1 MKKFKV
7 GLQLYSVRDAMGQ
20 DFEETLQKVKDMGY
34 DYVEFAGFFEKSA
47 DEVKAILDKIGL
59 TAISVHQGHQLF
71 EEQGMKLIEYL
82 KTIDIKFCAIPWH
95 NINNWLENWDGT
107 IKSFTEFS
115 KALKTAG
122 IKLCYHNHD
131 FELTN
136 DIDGVHVLDKLYNT
150 LSTDVIDPEFDT
162 CWVHYAGENP
172 AEYIE
177 KYAGRV
183 EIVHLK
189 DFVCTKL
196 ADGPV
201 YHLIDKNGKAEKAG
215 SKEETGFKFVPLG
228 MGRQDF
234 PAILKACEEAGTEYV
249 IVEQDQSPDRDP
261 LEAAK
266 ISREYLKTLGL

>member
-1 MKKFKV
+1 MKIFKV
-7 GLQLYSVRDAMGQ
+7 GLQLYSVRDAMAQ
-20 DFEETLQKVKDMGY
+20 DFEGTLQKVKDMGY
-34 DYVEFAGFFEKSA
+34 DYVEFAGFFDKSA

-71 EEQGMKLIEYL
+71 EEKGMELIEYF
-82 KTIDIKFCAIPWH
+82 KTIGIKFCAIPWH
-95 NINNWLENWDGT
+95 NINAWLEDWDGT

-115 KALKTAG
+115 AALKEAG

-136 DIDGVHVLDKLYNT
+136 DIDGVHLIDKLYDT
-150 LSTDVIDPEFDT
+150 LSTDIIDPEFDT

-201 YHLIDKNGKAEKAG
+201 YHLIDKNGKASGAG
-215 SKEETGFKFVPLG
+215 SREESGFKFVPCG
-228 MGRQDF
+228 TGRQDF
-234 PAILKACEEAGTEYV
+234 PAILAACEKAGTEYV
-249 IVEQDQSPDRDP
+249 IVEQDQSLDRDP
-261 LEAAK
+261 LEAVK
-266 ISREYLKTLGL
+266 MSREYLKSLGL